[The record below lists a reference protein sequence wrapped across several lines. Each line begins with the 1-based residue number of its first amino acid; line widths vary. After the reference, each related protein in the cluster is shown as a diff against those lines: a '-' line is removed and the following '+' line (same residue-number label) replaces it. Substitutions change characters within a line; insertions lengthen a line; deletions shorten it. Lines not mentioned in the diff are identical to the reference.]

1 MDQRFIQLDPPI
13 LSQQILRVR
22 PQPYDL
28 PILVGG
34 NVVGGS
40 VVVEAATTHQQVL
53 VPVHNL
59 NVLFI
64 SMVAGPHRRYFL
76 ID

>member
-1 MDQRFIQLDPPI
+1 MDQRFIQLDPSV

-34 NVVGGS
+34 DVVGGS